1 MEFSAFT
8 GFRPS
13 SGVSL
18 CPYRPSNTVLVFR
31 RQRKYNLSRSSCSC
45 KLSSLRITATA
56 ANNGPADVDSEVNCD
71 DFWGN
76 SELVEVIGI
85 GSRKEAVLDFCLE
98 SPFRFQSLRF
108 WHILIQDSLKAQL
121 QRRILGKDVTPMVL
135 EAPMSS
141 KSCSKAVILVA
152 SAGYGLDLMTAIDI
166 LKTIRSANGFVVTII
181 LKPFSFEGQR
191 RQDEAKNLM
200 EKLQE
205 HTNLL
210 IGLDTD
216 MLLKKD
222 LVTLD
227 EAVKTA
233 NNAVLMAITVVS
245 VLTSDIHRKFI
256 DASHYDLKKIEV
268 SEVIQVL
275 ERFEEAKIGFGAGY
289 NIKTSILRSMYD
301 CPFLSVGVKDLDGM
315 VICIVASSGAIDT
328 SDVQATLLTFR
339 QITEYEGEILISTI
353 HEPSLEPNLLVTTV
367 VILGFAEKEVS
378 QKSSILSGL
387 AQHFPFFF
395 NLFSRHQPQSN
406 DTQENPSLQNAFLSE
421 KIDSPDS
428 SEMGSRNAVDVI
440 AEGFDSCSEEPQ
452 TGTNGN
458 YSEFHISSGSEQNE
472 TGMFEASIE
481 SAGLYDPI
489 TEETPAF
496 QRQPLV
502 SWNLGNEYQIAKDWG
517 KEKGA
522 EDGATLMLDNLNIFC
537 LPVGVRSPEEM
548 KDNVNLSLTQ
558 DPETKTKDDVKAQ
571 PAVNLST
578 SSWSPL
584 TDTGLEAVRE
594 FYNSASALVKGK
606 HADNPKQGN
615 LSVRAASM
623 LEAERDSPKKW
634 SPMVEM
640 QYRGGIYKGRCQG
653 GLPEGKGR
661 LVLVDGSIYE
671 GMWRYGKRSGLGT
684 FYFSNGDA
692 FQGSWRDDVIHGKGW
707 LYFHTGDRWFANFW
721 KGKANG
727 ESRFYSKSGDVFFG
741 HFQDGWR
748 HGQFICID
756 VDGTR
761 CIENWDQG
769 VLVSRKL
776 DADIGDG

>member
-1 MEFSAFT
+1 MWL
-8 GFRPS
+8 RWC
-13 SGVSL
+13 L
-18 CPYRPSNTVLVFR
+18 KR
-31 RQRKYNLSRSSCSC
+31 RCLQSRVQRLLYL
-45 KLSSLRITATA
+45 
-56 ANNGPADVDSEVNCD
+56 
-71 DFWGN
+71 F
-76 SELVEVIGI
+76 
-85 GSRKEAVLDFCLE
+85 
-98 SPFRFQSLRF
+98 
-108 WHILIQDSLKAQL
+108 
-121 QRRILGKDVTPMVL
+121 
-135 EAPMSS
+135 
-141 KSCSKAVILVA
+141 VA

-181 LKPFSFEGQR
+181 MKPFSFEGQR

-200 EKLQE
+200 ETLQE

-227 EAVKTA
+227 EAVRTA
-233 NNAVLMAITVVS
+233 NNAVLMAITAVS

-256 DASHYDLKKIEV
+256 DASHYDVKKVEV
-268 SEVIQVL
+268 SEVMQVL
-275 ERFEEAKIGFGAGY
+275 ERFKEAKIGFGAGY

-315 VICIVASSGAIDT
+315 VICIVASSGAIDN
-328 SDVQATLLTFR
+328 SDVQETLHTFR
-339 QITEYEGEILISTI
+339 QTTEYEGEILISTI

-367 VILGFAEKEVS
+367 FILGFAEKQVS
-378 QKSSILSGL
+378 EKSSILSGL

-406 DTQENPSLQNAFLSE
+406 DSQEYPSLQNPLSE
-421 KIDSPDS
+421 EIDAPDS
-428 SEMGSRNAVDVI
+428 SELGNINAVDVK
-440 AEGFDSCSEEPQ
+440 AEKFNNYSEEPQ
-452 TGTNGN
+452 TGINSN
-458 YSEFHISSGSEQNE
+458 YNEFHISSGSEQ
-472 TGMFEASIE
+472 ASIE
-481 SAGLYDPI
+481 SSGLYDPI
-489 TEETPAF
+489 TEETSAF

-502 SWNLGNEYQIAKDWG
+502 SWNMGHEYQIAKDWG
-517 KEKGA
+517 KEKGG
-522 EDGATLMLDNLNIFC
+522 EDGAMLMLDDLSVFC
-537 LPVGVRSPEEM
+537 LPVGVRSPEEL
-548 KDNVNLSLTQ
+548 KENVSFPTQ
-558 DPETKTKDDVKAQ
+558 NPETKNKDDVKVQ
-571 PAVNLST
+571 PAVNLDL
-578 SSWSPL
+578 SSWSPF
-584 TDTGLEAVRE
+584 TDTGLEAVKD

-606 HADNPKQGN
+606 DAENPKQGN

-623 LEAERDSPKKW
+623 LEAERHSPKKW

-640 QYRGGIYKGRCQG
+640 QYRGGIYRGRCQG

-661 LVLVDGSIYE
+661 LVLGDGSIYD

-721 KGKANG
+721 KGKASG

-741 HFQDGWR
+741 HFQNGWR

-756 VDGTR
+756 VDGAR
-761 CIENWDQG
+761 CIEKWDQG

-776 DADIGDG
+776 DSDSGD

>member
-1 MEFSAFT
+1 MEFPAFT
-8 GFRPS
+8 TFRPS
-13 SGVSL
+13 SPF
-18 CPYRPSNTVLVFR
+18 PYPPNSPLLSSKCSFR
-31 RQRKYNLSRSSCSC
+31 RRRQFNFRRSTCRC
-45 KLSSLRITATA
+45 KLSSLRVTATA
-56 ANNGPADVDSEVNCD
+56 ASNSGPADVDSEVNCD
-71 DFWGN
+71 EFWGN
-76 SELVEVIGI
+76 SEFVEVVGI
-85 GSRKEAVLDFCLE
+85 GSRNDAVFDFCME
-98 SPFRFQSLRF
+98 SPFRFSSLRF
-108 WHILIQDSLKAQL
+108 WNIVIRDSMKAQL
-121 QRRILGKDVTPMVL
+121 QRRIVGKDVAPMVF

-141 KSCSKAVILVA
+141 KSCAKAVILVA
-152 SAGYGLDLMTAIDI
+152 SAGYGLDLITAIDI

-181 LKPFSFEGQR
+181 MKPFSFEGQR

-233 NNAVLMAITVVS
+233 NNAVLMAIAAVS

-256 DASHYDLKKIEV
+256 DASHYDVKEIEV
-268 SEVIQVL
+268 SEVVQVL
-275 ERFEEAKIGFGAGY
+275 ERFKEAKIGFGAGY

-315 VICIVASSGAIDT
+315 VICIVASSGAIDN
-328 SDVQATLLTFR
+328 SDVQETLRTFR
-339 QITEYEGEILISTI
+339 QTTEYEGEILISTI
-353 HEPSLEPNLLVTTV
+353 REPSLEPNLLVTTV
-367 VILGFAEKEVS
+367 FILGFAEKQVS

-395 NLFSRHQPQSN
+395 NLFSRHQSQIN
-406 DTQENPSLQNAFLSE
+406 DTQESPSLQNAISE
-421 KIDSPDS
+421 EIDSPDS
-428 SEMGSRNAVDVI
+428 GELGKINGVDVK
-440 AEGFDSCSEEPQ
+440 AEDFNNYFEEPQ
-452 TGTNGN
+452 TETNRN
-458 YSEFHISSGSEQNE
+458 YNELHNSSGSEQ
-472 TGMFEASIE
+472 ADIKS
-481 SAGLYDPI
+481 SGLYDPI
-489 TEETPAF
+489 TEETHAF

-502 SWNLGNEYQIAKDWG
+502 SWNLGHDYQIAKDWG
-517 KEKGA
+517 KEKGV
-522 EDGATLMLDNLNIFC
+522 EDGATLMLDNMSIFC
-537 LPVGVRSPEEM
+537 LPVGVRSPEEL
-548 KDNVNLSLTQ
+548 KDNDSFPTQ
-558 DPETKTKDDVKAQ
+558 KLEKKSKDDVKVQ
-571 PAVNLST
+571 PAANLSM

-584 TDTGLEAVRE
+584 NDTSLEAVKE
-594 FYNSASALVKGK
+594 FYNSTSALVKGK
-606 HADNPKQGN
+606 DAENPKQGN
-615 LSVRAASM
+615 LSARAASM

-661 LVLVDGSIYE
+661 LVLGDGSIYD
-671 GMWRYGKRSGLGT
+671 GMWRYGKRSGMGK

-692 FQGSWRDDVIHGKGW
+692 FQGSWRDDFIHGKGW
-707 LYFHTGDRWFANFW
+707 VYFHTGDRWFANFW

-741 HFQDGWR
+741 NFQDGWR

-761 CIENWDQG
+761 CIENWDLG

-776 DADIGDG
+776 DCDIGDDG